1 MKTIKQIRNL
11 KGKNV
16 LVRVDFNVPIK
27 RGKVLD
33 DTRLHASLP
42 TIEYLMKKKAKVIL
56 VTHIGRPG
64 GKVVAS
70 LKVDLVVK
78 RLSELLK
85 KKVTKLET
93 ENWRLSDKK
102 KMNLL
107 KKIDKMRPGQVA
119 MMENIR
125 FSQDEKK
132 DTGTLS
138 QELANLVDYF
148 VLDGFA
154 VAHRPS
160 ASVVGVAQYVP
171 SYAGLLLESEIKG
184 LEKVLQ
190 KPKAPFVVVLGGA
203 KMETKVPVMKK
214 LVPLCDFMLIG
225 GGVLN
230 TYLKARGYGVGSS
243 LIDMTFKK
251 EALNYG
257 KRKKVIKPVDV
268 VVGSRDGKSYRLV
281 ALKKTPH
288 KICKKGEE
296 ILDIGPHSINLY
308 SQFIKEAETLVWNG
322 AIGYFEQKPYDI
334 GTLSVARLV
343 AGRSKGQAYGVIGGG
358 ETLQSMDMVGMTEFV
373 DLVSTGGGAMLEF
386 LSGKRLP
393 GIDVVCKK

>member
-119 MMENIR
+119 LMENIR